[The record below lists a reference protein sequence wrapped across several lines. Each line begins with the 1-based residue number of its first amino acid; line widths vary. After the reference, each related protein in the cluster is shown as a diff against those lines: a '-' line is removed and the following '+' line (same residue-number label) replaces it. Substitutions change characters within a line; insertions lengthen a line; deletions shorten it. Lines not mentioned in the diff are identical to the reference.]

1 MGTWKKAYKTQN
13 TNQSKKNFKMSSSNS
28 NTKNVRNVRNANN
41 ANSCDVATG
50 VSLCIPRVFNNIGWR
65 RIKQTFISCGWG
77 YVERVDVIHCGTHK
91 RAFVHFAPGKW
102 NTRSGEAMAV
112 LDALRGGQQVQVIYD
127 EPWFWKVS
135 ASGSKKPTD
144 APKPRLRP
152 SVVIGASDE
161 EKSQVEESH
170 VDMTPMEKG
179 EIREEVAA
187 AMRRLSP
194 IDSPTTT
201 TSSMPTDCLH

>member
-1 MGTWKKAYKTQN
+1 
-13 TNQSKKNFKMSSSNS
+13 MSSSNS
-28 NTKNVRNVRNANN
+28 NTKNVKNAKN
-41 ANSCDVATG
+41 AKSCDTATG

-77 YVERVDVIHCGTHK
+77 YVERVDVIPCGTHK

-112 LDALRGGQQVQVIYD
+112 LDALRNGQQVQVIYD

-135 ASGSKKPTD
+135 ASGSKKPTE

-152 SVVIGASDE
+152 SVVIAASEE
-161 EKSQVEESH
+161 EKSAVEDSH
-170 VDMTPMEKG
+170 VDITPEEG

-187 AMRRLSP
+187 AMLLMSSLGKP
-194 IDSPTTT
+194 VSTPS
-201 TSSMPTDCLH
+201 TSLMPSNVLH

>member
-1 MGTWKKAYKTQN
+1 
-13 TNQSKKNFKMSSSNS
+13 MSSSNS
-28 NTKNVRNVRNANN
+28 NIKNVKNVKNVRNVRNANN
-41 ANSCDVATG
+41 ANSCDVVTG

-135 ASGSKKPTD
+135 ASGSKKPTE
-144 APKPRLRP
+144 APKPRLPPSVVIAKPRLRP

-170 VDMTPMEKG
+170 VDMTPIEQG
-179 EIREEVAA
+179 EIREEVVA
-187 AMRRLSP
+187 AMRRLSS
-194 IDSPTTT
+194 IDNPTT
-201 TSSMPTDCLH
+201 TSSSMPKDVLH